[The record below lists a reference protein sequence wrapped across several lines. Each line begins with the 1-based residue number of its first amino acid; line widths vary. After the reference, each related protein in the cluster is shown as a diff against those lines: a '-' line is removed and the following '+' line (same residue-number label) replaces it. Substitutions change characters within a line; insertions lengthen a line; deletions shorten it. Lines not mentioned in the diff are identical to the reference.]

1 MECPVCYSAE
11 AKLTTRCG
19 HSFCFDCVK
28 RWLVASDEEEKPT
41 CPMCRTTLHFK
52 GIQKIQYAL
61 AEERYERKCSEL
73 FDECIQDTFENL
85 QYSTELM
92 PGLKRVFQRSSVLVL
107 KDVEET
113 MRVMKDIDWAT
124 PEEMLEVFDMGM
136 TLKMK
141 TEMRAQRR
149 QEWKQRD
156 KFAAKHER
164 TRVKSSHR

>member
-28 RWLVASDEEEKPT
+28 RWLVASDEEDKPT

-85 QYSTELM
+85 QFSTELM
-92 PGLKRVFQRSSVLVL
+92 PRLKRVFEKSSMVIL

-136 TLKMK
+136 TFKLK

-149 QEWKQRD
+149 SEWKQRD